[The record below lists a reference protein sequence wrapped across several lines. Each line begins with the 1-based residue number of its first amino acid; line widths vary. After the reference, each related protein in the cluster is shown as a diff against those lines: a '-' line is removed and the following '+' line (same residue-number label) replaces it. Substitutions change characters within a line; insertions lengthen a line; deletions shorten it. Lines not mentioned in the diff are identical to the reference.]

1 MRIQLRN
8 PWTLMTLRGR
18 VTFVVGAAISFLA
31 ALFGQRDVLMLG
43 LLLLLVPVASAVFV
57 DRTRLKLSCERKMT
71 PSQAAIGE
79 ELSGSLALNRHG
91 QLPVGVLRFEDLV
104 PAALGK
110 RPRFTLQNL
119 AAEWSREVSY
129 PLRGDQRG
137 RFRVGPLRVR
147 VSDPFGMAGLDR
159 EFQATSEVMVTPR
172 IEPLE
177 AMGNAGGSGT
187 TGEARPQ
194 RLGLSG
200 QDDILVREYVRGDD
214 VRRVHW
220 RSTAR
225 HGQLMVR
232 QEEQAWDPSAT
243 VLLDSRSVAHRGTGP
258 ESSFEW
264 AVSMVASITVHLMAD
279 GYDITL
285 FGADGPLA
293 DPGLGDLGTRIS
305 RREAIT
311 QLTDVTLSPT
321 TGLDSAAAASLRA
334 TASQMTVA
342 VLGRIG
348 AADAANLVEMQ
359 RNQAYAM
366 AWVLDIDDWDPAA
379 GEASA
384 TASSAE
390 LEDHERARDMLVHA
404 GWRVVTVPGTMTVRD
419 AWIRMSQRGDQR

>member
-1 MRIQLRN
+1 MRIPLRN

-18 VTFVVGAAISFLA
+18 VTFVVGAAICFLA
-31 ALFGQRDVLMLG
+31 VLFGQRDVLLLG
-43 LLLLLVPVASAVFV
+43 LLLALVPVASAVFV
-57 DRTRLKLSCERKMT
+57 DRTRLKLSCERDVT

-79 ELSGSLALNRHG
+79 QFSGTLALDRHG
-91 QLPVGVLRFEDLV
+91 KLPVGVLRFEDRV
-104 PAALGK
+104 PAQLGA

-119 AAEWSREVSY
+119 AAEWSRQVSY
-129 PLRGDQRG
+129 PLLGQQRG

-159 EFQATSEVMVTPR
+159 EFRATSEVMVTPR
-172 IEPLE
+172 IEPLD
-177 AMGNAGGSGT
+177 AMGNAGGSGS

-225 HGQLMVR
+225 LGQLMVR

-243 VLLDSRSVAHRGTGP
+243 VLLDSRASAHRGSGAH
-258 ESSFEW
+258 SSFEW
-264 AVSMVASITVHLMAD
+264 AVSMVASLTVHLMAD

-293 DPGLGDLGTRIS
+293 DPELGDLGSRVS

-311 QLTDVTLSPT
+311 QLTDVTLT
-321 TGLDSAAAASLRA
+321 TTDGLEAAAAASLRA

-342 VLGRIG
+342 VLGRTNS
-348 AADAANLVEMQ
+348 ADVGNLVEMQ
-359 RNQAYAM
+359 RNQAHAM
-366 AWVLDIDDWDPAA
+366 AWVLDVESWDP
-379 GEASA
+379 EDEKP
-384 TASSAE
+384 SAE
-390 LEDHERARDMLVHA
+390 ERAGREEHERAVDMLAHS
-404 GWRVVTVPGTMTVRD
+404 GWRVVRVPATMGVRD
-419 AWIRMSQRGDQR
+419 AWVHMSRMGEQL

>member
-1 MRIQLRN
+1 MRIPLRN

-18 VTFVVGAAISFLA
+18 VTFVVGASIAFLA
-31 ALFGQRDVLMLG
+31 ALYGQRDVLMLG

-57 DRTRLKLSCERKMT
+57 DRTRLKLSCERRVS

-79 ELSGSLALNRHG
+79 EFSGSLALNRHG
-91 QLPVGVLRFEDLV
+91 QLPVGVLRFEDRV
-104 PAALGK
+104 PAALGQ

-172 IEPLE
+172 IEPLD

-243 VLLDSRSVAHRGTGP
+243 VLLDSRAAAHRGSGP
-258 ESSFEW
+258 QGSFEW
-264 AVSMVASITVHLMAD
+264 AVSMVASLTVHLMAD
-279 GYDITL
+279 GYEITL

-311 QLTDVTLSPT
+311 QLTDVTLSPS
-321 TGLDSAAAASLRA
+321 TGLDAAAAATLRA

-348 AADAANLVEMQ
+348 EADAANLVEMQ

-366 AWVLDIDDWDPAA
+366 AWVLDVDDWEPGADDR
-379 GEASA
+379 S
-384 TASSAE
+384 TAPSRAE
-390 LEDHERARDMLVHA
+390 LEDHERACEMLSRS
-404 GWRVVTVPGTMTVRD
+404 GWRVVTVPGSMTVRD
-419 AWIRMSQRGDQR
+419 AWIRMSQGGEQR